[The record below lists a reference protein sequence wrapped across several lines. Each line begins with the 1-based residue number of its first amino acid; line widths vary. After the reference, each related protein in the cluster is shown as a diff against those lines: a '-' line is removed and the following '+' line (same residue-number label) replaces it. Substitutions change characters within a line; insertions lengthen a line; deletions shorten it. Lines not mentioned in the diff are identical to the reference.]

1 MFAQMFAQT
10 DRLRR
15 PCQLLKKWNQSNHN
29 PPTSGSSSDDLCF
42 SVNEGMIWQR
52 ICSILQEAYP
62 NWMPWTELHHTYEQL
77 YQEAI
82 PPWAWI
88 TMFSANLI
96 QIRNT
101 DGYQEI
107 RWNQDERRDRSTSS
121 TVSVTQEVD
130 LAMGTAPG
138 HGAR

>member
-1 MFAQMFAQT
+1 MAGRILMDT
-10 DRLRR
+10 
-15 PCQLLKKWNQSNHN
+15 NQGNHN

-42 SVNEGMIWQR
+42 SVNDKMVSLTNHRANSLPLKR
-52 ICSILQEAYP
+52 ICSILQAAYP
-62 NWMPWTELHHTYEQL
+62 NWMSATQLLYIYEHL
-77 YQEAI
+77 SQEAI

-107 RWNQDERRDRSTSS
+107 RWNQDDRRDRSTSS

-130 LAMGTAPG
+130 LGMGTAPG
-138 HGAR
+138 HRAR